1 MNTKEP
7 TEGGGGTEPSNT
19 QLSCE
24 GLFSFHSKILHYLNN
39 ASEPV
44 DGEVLWR
51 EIEKV
56 SICFINVFI
65 LNMPS
70 EQCIFQFITEF
81 MNDKKCLYRDDTETV
96 VNLKDVMKGS
106 VLKDCDGLGV
116 ETDGSSSD
124 VASNIRLSE
133 VSKLVGNIYREISEL
148 KCFVSLPLGLHNS
161 FQLSTTNLK
170 SRYMSDV
177 YHL

>member
-1 MNTKEP
+1 MNTDELP
-7 TEGGGGTEPSNT
+7 EGGSGTEPSNT
-19 QLSCE
+19 QLCCE
-24 GLFSFHSKILHYLNN
+24 ALFSFHSKILHYLNN

-44 DGEVLWR
+44 DGEVLWK

-65 LNMPS
+65 LYMPS

-81 MNDKKCLYRDDTETV
+81 INEKKCLYPGDTETV
-96 VNLKDVMKGS
+96 VNLKDVIKGS
-106 VLKDCDGLGV
+106 VLKDCNGLV
-116 ETDGSSSD
+116 VPTDGSSSG
-124 VASNIRLSE
+124 VASNIRSSE

-161 FQLSTTNLK
+161 FQLSTTNLR
-170 SRYMSDV
+170 SLPMSDV